1 MKKYPLYFKIWAI
14 AHAILLIQSINIYH
28 GSANFFFPFC
38 ISENGIEY
46 WPALGAYDFLE
57 FFVYAFIPFAYFTLK
72 KQKDNSEDQ
81 IETTKQPIQE
91 SKWYDKS
98 RNAILLSILFFPIG
112 LFCVVKSK
120 LLKRNIK
127 MICLALCIGNLVL
140 FAKGI
145 HEEYEAANENFMQA
159 ELQQKFDDFNDRK
172 NLVLQDV
179 CQNIDCIDEKIS
191 TISNLITN
199 VNSIYYEAK
208 NHDISVDKDGIITEL
223 KKETEAL
230 RNKKQLLIN
239 QERRT
244 EKLRR
249 NEEALQNAEK
259 AHYDSL
265 VTLVY
270 EAENDLD
277 KQEYQLDH
285 LRRYDPVPDLG
296 IFFYLA
302 FDKLRAN
309 ENEIMQLPEL
319 APRLKTIKIRMK
331 ELIQRTTYM

>member
-46 WPALGAYDFLE
+46 WPALSAYDFLE
-57 FFVYAFIPFAYFTLK
+57 FFIYAFIPFAYFTLK
-72 KQKDNSEDQ
+72 KKKENPEAQ
-81 IETTKQPIQE
+81 IETSKQPLQE

-98 RNAILLSILFFPIG
+98 RNAILLSILFFPLG

-179 CQNIDCIDEKIS
+179 CQTIDCIDEKIS

-230 RNKKQLLIN
+230 RNKKHLLIN

-285 LRRYDPVPDLG
+285 LGRFDAVPALG

-319 APRLKTIKIRMK
+319 APRLKTIKIRTK